1 MYWSITCII
10 KALVP
15 TRAAELNFMA
25 NFNAI
30 SHSKSINPM
39 YGWWGIMGLTSIQAS
54 WGYGIPMATRPASH
68 LHWPNVATV
77 PWARPQF
84 SYQGSEAPKNRHK
97 TIQRRHLPSQDLLH
111 EFLVK
116 TPQSAEDMSF
126 LCWFSFQSSGVFSA
140 NLPWIVSAIQDL
152 SECSNCNKKVNFMR
166 PCTSIY
172 CLAF

>member
-1 MYWSITCII
+1 
-10 KALVP
+10 
-15 TRAAELNFMA
+15 
-25 NFNAI
+25 
-30 SHSKSINPM
+30 M

-84 SYQGSEAPKNRHK
+84 SYHGSESPKNRHR
-97 TIQRRHLPSQDLLH
+97 TIQRRHLTSQDLLH

-126 LCWFSFQSSGVFSA
+126 FVLMFISVLWCLFCKPSMDCFCDPRLVRMFKIA
-140 NLPWIVSAIQDL
+140 TIIPAKKLNL
-152 SECSNCNKKVNFMR
+152 MR